1 MNTVLWTSFS
11 PTKVKFGMDFVNTTN
26 FTNTTELQ
34 DFSIEVHITFNLL
47 IFFLLCL
54 PPLVINTMNTAA
66 VLFGKGFKSIITL
79 ALINI
84 SASNIVYLVG
94 LSVWVLGFVVR
105 TTSGI
110 DDSSVTCL
118 FTLGIFISGSAARFA
133 FVLMFAVLAYLI
145 IKNGLKNTKT
155 KVFTAFSIFMWLG
168 SVAWGF
174 FAFIPGYGFVL
185 SRSMFNERC
194 IFSRSGVYL
203 PVVFFHL
210 GISWVVWGTL
220 FVLSTLAI
228 TIAAYCYINKN
239 TVASATA
246 TNRAILSFSY
256 FLVLSTIINIT
267 ALLLTPTLFIGYR
280 SIQIERNWIIEQL
293 FSYYT
298 PFIIFSTLSWITP
311 LAMLYTFK
319 QIREQLIQWATFKCM
334 KCDSKG
340 VCKSKPLAQF
350 NIIYYNCKTV

>member
-1 MNTVLWTSFS
+1 M
-11 PTKVKFGMDFVNTTN
+11 NTTN

-34 DFSIEVHITFNLL
+34 DFSVEVHITFHLL

-66 VLFGKGFKSIITL
+66 VLFGKGFKNIIRL

-105 TTSGI
+105 ITSGI
-110 DDSSVTCL
+110 DDSSVTCQI
-118 FTLGIFISGSAARFA
+118 TLGIFISGSAARFT

-145 IKNGLKNTKT
+145 IKNGLKNIKT

-185 SRSMFNERC
+185 SQNRYNDRC
-194 IFSRSGVYL
+194 IFSGPGGYL
-203 PVVFFHL
+203 PLVFIHL
-210 GISWVVWGTL
+210 GVSWAVWGAC
-220 FVLSTLAI
+220 VLLTLAI

-246 TNRAILSFSY
+246 INRAILRFSY
-256 FLVLSTIINIT
+256 FLVLSTTINIT
-267 ALLLTPTLFIGYR
+267 ALLLSPTLFFGFSTIRTER
-280 SIQIERNWIIEQL
+280 SWIIEQL

-298 PFIIFSTLSWITP
+298 PFAIFSTLSWITP

-334 KCDSKG
+334 KCDSK
-340 VCKSKPLAQF
+340 VNVNSSR
-350 NIIYYNCKTV
+350 